1 MFIKEVETLVGLTS
15 KNIRYYEDVGLIKP
29 NRNNENSY
37 RIYSDDDLKKLKI
50 IKFLR
55 ELNVPIQEIKLLF
68 ENKISLI
75 ECMEDRI
82 SKIKREEEKFKKINC
97 MCLEII

>member
-37 RIYSDDDLKKLKI
+37 RIYSNDDLKKLKI

-55 ELNVPIQEIKLLF
+55 ELNVPIQ
-68 ENKISLI
+68 
-75 ECMEDRI
+75 
-82 SKIKREEEKFKKINC
+82 
-97 MCLEII
+97 